1 MLFRLYMIC
10 IVFILF
16 FTNLALVPSR
26 LWLQNL
32 ISFFGFFQ
40 LEDCLVELLLK
51 LLQLIPWSLEIIF
64 EIPPN
69 DRCGG
74 KVLPIIIINSMP
86 LIMPWMI
93 VFNPVF
99 EKLLDFSWNFILFGH
114 KVSNDCF
121 YVAIFMQLSKHESSI
136 ILRKWKFLLFRL

>member
-16 FTNLALVPSR
+16 VTNLALVPSR

-51 LLQLIPWSLEIIF
+51 LLQLIPWSLEILF
-64 EIPPN
+64 EIAPN

-136 ILRKWKFLLFRL
+136 ILRK